1 MPGTSAT
8 ELSPLAS
15 IGEVVDDAAQVLL
28 VVASGTRRG
37 TSRWRRRPVAGAAG
51 KIGWKIVAAAFAV
64 PTGIAVRK
72 ALETGWRK
80 AKNDDPPKNPAAP
93 DTAWSE
99 ALAWAALSGIAVAAA
114 RLLAARGAAATW
126 KSLTG
131 QLPPD
136 VEEAAG
142 P

>member
-1 MPGTSAT
+1 MAK
-8 ELSPLAS
+8 
-15 IGEVVDDAAQVLL
+15 
-28 VVASGTRRG
+28 
-37 TSRWRRRPVAGAAG
+37 AAG

-72 ALETGWRK
+72 AIETGWRK
-80 AKNDDPPKNPAAP
+80 AKHDDPPKNPAAP
-93 DTAWSE
+93 GTQWSE
-99 ALAWAALSGIAVAAA
+99 ALMWAVVSGIAVASA
-114 RLLAARGAAATW
+114 RLVAARGAAATW

-131 QLPPD
+131 KLPPG